1 MRWKKTTDEFIIE
14 ANKIHLNRYDYSKIN
29 YKNVEIICKEHGL
42 FEQIPKHHL
51 HGHGCPKCVGKIKQQ
66 TNL

>member
-51 HGHGCPKCVGKIKQQ
+51 HGHGCPNALEK
-66 TNL
+66 